1 MVITVRF
8 IGSFRTQLGKRE
20 IKLKFVKNI
29 SVKKAIQKIIK
40 LSNNYKRALID
51 TESGDPKTNA
61 LILLNGK
68 EINVLNGLKTK
79 LQDGDEVVFISILHG
94 G

>member
-8 IGSFRTQLGKRE
+8 IGSFRSQLGKGE
-20 IKLKFVKNI
+20 IKLKYVNNL
-29 SVKKAIQKIIK
+29 SLKKAIQKIVET
-40 LSNNYKRALID
+40 SANHKRASINTAL
-51 TESGDPKTNA
+51 GNPKTNA
-61 LILLNGK
+61 LILINGK
-68 EINVLNGLKTK
+68 EINVLNGLETR